1 MSLMLIVQYKIQFK
15 YNPDKHYRLVKN
27 LVDWCN
33 NNKIGVQTKMLNE
46 NKKTYLTFYFQVT
59 REGET
64 LLRKWQENIEKK
76 LKSLFNRTL
85 IQTANLIEN
94 QGFERLEEMVA
105 QYDGAKS

>member
-1 MSLMLIVQYKIQFK
+1 MSLMLVLQYKMQFK

-27 LVDWCN
+27 LVDWCDS
-33 NNKIGVQTKMLNE
+33 NKIGVQTKMFHE
-46 NKKTYLTFYFQVT
+46 NKKTYLTFYFQVK
-59 REGET
+59 RDGET

-76 LKSLFNRTL
+76 LKSTFNRN
-85 IQTANLIEN
+85 IEQTVNLIEN